1 MSSWQLISLIALA
14 LLVLFARH
22 VWVHPQRPFP
32 LPPGPKGWPIIG
44 NIFDVPKEKLH
55 IAYMDM
61 GRKYGSDLLY
71 LNVAGTSLLILNSE
85 EAANDLLVES
95 FNVTDSKMFSNL
107 QTGFPHAFPS
117 SGGNQFPEVLAG
129 KNNLKERASTGSVLR
144 AREFMGWDFNFGFL
158 PYGNRWRKSRAVFM
172 QQFSA
177 SNLETLQK
185 PILQE
190 SIYLFLKKLLDTPKD
205 FEDHIRFLS
214 GGTIISS
221 LYGMS
226 PFNNPQH
233 GSYLEL
239 AKKANQS
246 IVEAGIPGT
255 MVPGAGFKRKA
266 AYERRFVQQMYN
278 EPVESVK
285 RNMASGTTKSCV
297 VSRVL
302 QDMQDNGAWSEE
314 KEDFLKMASGTAY
327 SAGSDTTAIALTVV
341 VLALVRNPEILQKGK
356 AAVDA
361 VVGPDRLPNYDD
373 EGKIP
378 YVDALIMEALRWR
391 PVTPLAV
398 PHQTVSADVY
408 KGYYIPS
415 HTTVLANCWAFLHN
429 PEIYGEDVTQFHPER
444 FLNPDGTLNSKI
456 PYPDAAFGFGRR
468 VCPGKA
474 FAQCSLWLAVASLL
488 VCFDFARALD
498 KDGVEID
505 PSTDCMDGM
514 LSCPP
519 PFECSIMPRSKA
531 VEELIRESYERQIS

>member
-1 MSSWQLISLIALA
+1 MSFWQLINLIALA
-14 LLVLFARH
+14 LLVLFARR
-22 VWVHPQRPFP
+22 VWVRSQRPFP

-44 NIFDVPKEKLH
+44 SVFDVPKEKLH
-55 IAYMDM
+55 VAYMEI

-71 LNVAGTSLLILNSE
+71 LNMAGTSLLILNSE
-85 EAANDLLVES
+85 EAANDLLVERS
-95 FNVTDSKMFSNL
+95 TLYSNRPD
-107 QTGFPHAFPS
+107 FPMLF
-117 SGGNQFPEVLAG
+117 L
-129 KNNLKERASTGSVLR
+129 
-144 AREFMGWDFNFGFL
+144 MGWDFNLAFL
-158 PYGNRWRKSRAVFM
+158 PYGNRWRKSRTLLM

-177 SNLETLQK
+177 SNLKTWQK

-190 SIYLFLKKLLDTPKD
+190 SIYLFLKKLLDTPKE

-221 LYGMS
+221 LYGMGL
-226 PFNNPQH
+226 FNDPQH

-246 IVEAGIPGT
+246 IAEAGIPGT
-255 MVPGAGFKRKA
+255 YLVDNLPLLKHIPEWFPGAGFKKKA
-266 AYERRFVQQMYN
+266 AYERGFVQRMYS
-278 EPVESVK
+278 EPVAWVK

-302 QDMQDNGAWSEE
+302 QEMQDDGAWSEE

-327 SAGSDTTAIALTVV
+327 SAGSDTTAVTLTVI
-341 VLALVRNPEILQKGK
+341 VLALVRNPEILQKGQ
-356 AAVDA
+356 AAMDA
-361 VVGPDRLPNYDD
+361 VVGPDRLPTFDD

-391 PVTPLAV
+391 PVAPLGM
-398 PHQTVSADVY
+398 PHHMVSADIY

-415 HTTVLANCWAFLHN
+415 HTIVFANCWAFLQN
-429 PEIYGEDVTQFHPER
+429 PETYGEDVAQFRPER
-444 FLNPDGTLNSKI
+444 FLNPDGTVNSTV
-456 PYPDAAFGFGRR
+456 PYPNAAFGFGRR
-468 VCPGKA
+468 ACPGKA

-488 VCFDFARALD
+488 ASFDFARALD

-505 PSTDCMDGM
+505 PSTDCMDG
-514 LSCPP
+514 LSSCPP

-531 VEELIRESYERQIS
+531 VQRAD